1 MSEGPHPQTSNG
13 GYRCSLCLWGTSHCC
28 VHLEE
33 HEVRYRES
41 LERIYAATTKLW
53 KEVHGDNFELKQ
65 PRISGRQTHR
75 NNLQADTPEQYYR
88 ITFFN
93 EFLSHT
99 IAELDERFINHPSP
113 IIGLLHLLP
122 RKCCSSDIEPESPLP
137 EELVNA
143 AEFYKEDLPLS
154 VMLPTEYRLW
164 IRKWRQHGPEAP
176 KKLVDALHSCDVTAF
191 PNIRVLLQLA
201 LTVPITSCESERSFS
216 QLKLLKTSHRST
228 MSPTRL
234 SGLALMKMNKTQCN
248 SFQQSPAEMK
258 KLVELFY
265 QLHPRRMKLSFIL
278 SD

>member
-1 MSEGPHPQTSNG
+1 MSNLKSMRSDSE
-13 GYRCSLCLWGTSHCC
+13 R
-28 VHLEE
+28 VFK
-33 HEVRYRES
+33 
-41 LERIYAATTKLW
+41 RIYAETTKLG
-53 KEVHGDNFELKQ
+53 KDLHGDDFELKQ
-65 PRISGRQTHR
+65 PRICGWQTHW

-99 IAELDERFINHPSP
+99 IAELDERFINHPPP

-122 RKCCSSDIEPESPLP
+122 WQCCSSDSEPENPLL

-143 AEFYKEDLPLS
+143 AKFYEDDLPQS

-176 KKLVDALHSCDVTAF
+176 KKLVDALYSCDITAF
-191 PNIRVLLQLA
+191 PNIRVLLKLA

-216 QLKLLKTSHRST
+216 QLILLKTSHCST
-228 MSPTRL
+228 TSANRP
-234 SGLALMKMNKTQCN
+234 SGLALMKMNKAQCN
-248 SFQQSPAEMK
+248 SFQQSPAEMNK
-258 KLVELFY
+258 PVELFY
-265 QLHPRRMKLSFIL
+265 QLHPRRMKLPFIF